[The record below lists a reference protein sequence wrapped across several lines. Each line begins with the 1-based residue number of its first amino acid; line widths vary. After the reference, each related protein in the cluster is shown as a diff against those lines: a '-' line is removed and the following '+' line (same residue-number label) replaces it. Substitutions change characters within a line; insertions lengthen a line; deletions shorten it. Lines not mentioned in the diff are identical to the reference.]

1 MLRTCSRFI
10 ALTAMVAGPSMT
22 AHAADTTLTL
32 ACQGTA
38 TSITMEDAKPEPV
51 SMGIILNFTKN
62 TVQGFGYL
70 LGYPPQVG
78 DFPVK
83 ITGVNEVTVAFDG
96 SESGNQVNEES
107 IRGTI
112 GRVTG
117 DMNAISTSFNLKT
130 RETLSST
137 SYTLKCRPTQRMF

>member
-1 MLRTCSRFI
+1 MLRSCSRVI
-10 ALTAMVAGPSMT
+10 ALTAMGTALSMT
-22 AHAADTTLTL
+22 VHAADTTLTL

-38 TSITMEDAKPEPV
+38 TSRTMEDAKPEPV

-96 SESGNQVNEES
+96 SESRNQVNEEG

-112 GRVTG
+112 DRVTG
-117 DMNAISTSFNLKT
+117 DMDAISTSFSLKT
-130 RETLSST
+130 KKTLSST
-137 SYTLKCRPTQRMF
+137 SYALKCRPAQRMF